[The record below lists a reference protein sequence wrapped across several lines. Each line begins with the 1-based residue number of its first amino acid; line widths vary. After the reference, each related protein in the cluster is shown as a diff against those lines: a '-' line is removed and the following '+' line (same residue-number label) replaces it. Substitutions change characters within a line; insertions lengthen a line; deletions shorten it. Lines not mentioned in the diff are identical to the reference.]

1 MATGGVCEELRRERS
16 GATFDI
22 AELTHLLD
30 GGRDKTE
37 RRKELEKLFHEDP
50 EFQSDVPYCYLTYS
64 EAYSD
69 ALQKCLKIYQKA
81 MVLSDPREILTVAD
95 AILHDST
102 PVHVHFV
109 MFVPAL
115 MGHANE
121 EQQAKWLSDALMMK
135 IVGSYAQ
142 TELGHGTF
150 IRGLETK
157 ATYDPA
163 TEEFVLHT
171 PNLSSIK
178 WWPGSLGKTA
188 NHAIVLAQLHTKGK
202 CYGIHPFMVQIR
214 SMENH
219 EPLPG
224 ITVGEIGPKMG
235 MRAADNGFLKLDHVR
250 IPRENML
257 MKNAQVT
264 KEGDYIKP
272 ASDKLNY
279 GTMVFVRVLLLDMFA
294 FNIARACTIAIRYS
308 AVRRQSEITPGQG
321 ENQIMDYQA
330 QQYKLFPL
338 LGLCHSLRAMFANLM
353 ELYKQANQDMEQGNL
368 EMLPELHAISSGLKA
383 FCSDMAAKGIETCRL
398 ACGGHGFLLIS
409 GLPRL
414 YATTVAACTYEGENT
429 VMYLQAARY
438 MIKCLAQPQQLSRN
452 STFRFL
458 LEPGTL
464 HVPPFNARLK
474 GREAIRQ
481 LVPFYRAAAYK
492 QVHRADAKVK
502 SLIKSGLTPEIAWNH
517 SQVDLIIASKVTT
530 LYKAVLETLLS
541 ECDTVKPLSASEWR
555 LMAAVVQVLQ
565 PLKQATAELSGDSY
579 PTLSQVI
586 PLLDIITELL
596 KRLRPNAVPLVDA
609 FDHHDMVLSSAL
621 GSYDG
626 RVYERMYE
634 SALKAP
640 LNKTQVHESYHNFLE
655 PLMKSKL

>member
-1 MATGGVCEELRRERS
+1 MASGSVNPELVRERAA
-16 GATFDI
+16 ATFNI
-22 AELTHLLD
+22 RELTHLLD
-30 GGRDKTE
+30 GGSEKTE

-50 EFQSDVPYCYLTYS
+50 EFRSNVPQCYLTYS
-64 EAYSD
+64 EAYAD

-121 EQQAKWLSDALMMK
+121 EQQAKWLSDALTMK
-135 IVGSYAQ
+135 IIGSYAQ

-150 IRGLETK
+150 IRGLETQ
-157 ATYDPA
+157 ATYDPER
-163 TEEFVLHT
+163 EEFVLHT

-202 CYGIHPFMVQIR
+202 CHGIHPFMVQIR
-214 SMENH
+214 SMEDH
-219 EPLPG
+219 TPLPG

-321 ENQIMDYQA
+321 ECQILDYQA

-338 LGLCHSLRAMFANLM
+338 LGLCHALRGMFANLM
-353 ELYKQANQDMEQGNL
+353 ELYKQANQDLEQGNL
-368 EMLPELHAISSGLKA
+368 QALPELHAISSGLKA
-383 FCSDMAAKGIETCRL
+383 FCSDMSAKGIETCRL

-429 VMYLQAARY
+429 VMFLQLARY
-438 MIKCLAQPQQLSRN
+438 LLKCLAQPHLVSN
-452 STFRFL
+452 KSAFRFL
-458 LEPGTL
+458 LEPSTL
-464 HVPPFNARLK
+464 NVTPFNAKLK
-474 GREAIRQ
+474 GQAAIRQ
-481 LVPFYRAAAYK
+481 LIPFYRAAAYK
-492 QVHRADAKVK
+492 HVHRAHNKVR
-502 SLIKSGLTPEIAWNH
+502 SLVSTGLTQEVAWNQ
-517 SQVDLIIASKVTT
+517 SQVDLIIASRATIYYYMGLNYLDWLEHAAISEQLREVLMRVCH
-530 LYKAVLETLLS
+530 LYLLHGIYEQPGLFLVAGLRDENLE
-541 ECDTVKPLSASEWR
+541 EI
-555 LMAAVVQVLQ
+555 
-565 PLKQATAELSGDSY
+565 SG
-579 PTLSQVI
+579 
-586 PLLDIITELL
+586 IITELL
-596 KRLRPNAVPLVDA
+596 KSLRPDAVALVDA
-609 FDHHDMVLSSAL
+609 FDHHDMVLCSAL

-640 LNKTQVHESYHNFLE
+640 LNKTQVHESYHRFLG
-655 PLMKSKL
+655 PLMKSSL

>member
-1 MATGGVCEELRRERS
+1 MAADDVCEELLRERA
-16 GATFDI
+16 GATFNVT
-22 AELTHLLD
+22 ELTNLLD
-30 GGRDKTE
+30 GGKDKTE
-37 RRKELEKLFHEDP
+37 RRKELEKLFHDDP
-50 EFQSDVPYCYLTYS
+50 EFKSEIPACYLTYS
-64 EAYSD
+64 EAYSN
-69 ALQKCLKIYQKA
+69 ALHKCLKIYQKA
-81 MVLSDPREILTVAD
+81 MDLSDPREILTVAD

-121 EQQAKWLSDALMMK
+121 EQQAMWLSDALMMK

-150 IRGLETK
+150 IRGLETR
-157 ATYDPA
+157 ATYDPD

-188 NHAIVLAQLHTKGK
+188 NHAIVLAQLYTKGQ

-214 SMENH
+214 SMDNH
-219 EPLPG
+219 TPLPG

-250 IPRENML
+250 IPRTNML

-294 FNIARACTIAIRYS
+294 FNMARACTIAVRYS

-321 ENQIMDYQA
+321 ECQIMEYQA

-338 LGLCHSLRAMFANLM
+338 LGLCHALRAMFANLM
-353 ELYKQANQDMEQGNL
+353 ELYKVANQDL
-368 EMLPELHAISSGLKA
+368 ERGSLEALPELHAISSGLKA
-383 FCSDMAAKGIETCRL
+383 YCSEMAAKGIETCRL

-429 VMYLQAARY
+429 VLYLQTARY
-438 MIKCLAQPQQLSRN
+438 LLKSLSQQHQVSRN

-458 LEPGTL
+458 LEPTTL
-464 HVPPFNARLK
+464 QVKPFQKNLMGPDA
-474 GREAIRQ
+474 ARQ
-481 LVPFYRAAAYK
+481 LIPFYRAAAYC
-492 QVHRADAKVK
+492 QVHRANEKVK
-502 SLIKSGLTPEIAWNH
+502 KLTQGGMTPEIAWNN
-517 SQVDLIIASKVTT
+517 SQVDLIIASKATIQYYLAQSYLT
-530 LYKAVLETLLS
+530 WAEKSDASPQLRSVLFKLCHLFLLHGIY
-541 ECDTVKPLSASEWR
+541 E
-555 LMAAVVQVLQ
+555 Q
-565 PLKQATAELSGDSY
+565 PGLFMLVGLKEQNLVEISDL
-579 PTLSQVI
+579 
-586 PLLDIITELL
+586 ITDLL
-596 KRLRPNAVPLVDA
+596 KSIRPDAVPLVDA
-609 FDHHDMVLSSAL
+609 FDLHDMVLSSAL

-626 RVYERMYE
+626 RVYERMFE

-640 LNKTQVHESYHNFLE
+640 LNKTQVHESYHKFLE
-655 PLMKSKL
+655 PLIKSKL

>member
-1 MATGGVCEELRRERS
+1 MATGGVCEELRRERA

-37 RRKELEKLFHEDP
+37 RRKELEKLFHEDK

-464 HVPPFNARLK
+464 RVPPFNARLK

-492 QVHRADAKVK
+492 QVHRADTKVK

-517 SQVDLIIASKVTT
+517 SQVDLIIASKATV
-530 LYKAVLETLLS
+530 LYYLGLNYLTWVENSNIS
-541 ECDTVKPLSASEWR
+541 ER
-555 LMAAVVQVLQ
+555 LRDV
-565 PLKQATAELSGDSY
+565 
-579 PTLSQVI
+579 
-586 PLLDIITELL
+586 LLDLCHLYLLHGIYEQPGLFLVVGLKDQDLTDISSLITELL

>member
-1 MATGGVCEELRRERS
+1 MIPPRRSLFCTHQIFLPSSGGLEAWVKQQTTPLFWPNFTRRES
-16 GATFDI
+16 
-22 AELTHLLD
+22 
-30 GGRDKTE
+30 
-37 RRKELEKLFHEDP
+37 
-50 EFQSDVPYCYLTYS
+50 
-64 EAYSD
+64 
-69 ALQKCLKIYQKA
+69 A
-81 MVLSDPREILTVAD
+81 MA
-95 AILHDST
+95 
-102 PVHVHFV
+102 
-109 MFVPAL
+109 
-115 MGHANE
+115 
-121 EQQAKWLSDALMMK
+121 
-135 IVGSYAQ
+135 
-142 TELGHGTF
+142 F
-150 IRGLETK
+150 I
-157 ATYDPA
+157 
-163 TEEFVLHT
+163 
-171 PNLSSIK
+171 
-178 WWPGSLGKTA
+178 
-188 NHAIVLAQLHTKGK
+188 
-202 CYGIHPFMVQIR
+202 PFMVQIR

-224 ITVGEIGPKMG
+224 TTVGEIGPKMG

-464 HVPPFNARLK
+464 RVPPFNARLK

-492 QVHRADAKVK
+492 QVHRADTKVK

-517 SQVDLIIASKVTT
+517 SQVDLIIASKATV
-530 LYKAVLETLLS
+530 LYYLGLNYLTWVENSNIS
-541 ECDTVKPLSASEWR
+541 ER
-555 LMAAVVQVLQ
+555 LRDV
-565 PLKQATAELSGDSY
+565 
-579 PTLSQVI
+579 
-586 PLLDIITELL
+586 LLDLCHLYLL
-596 KRLRPNAVPLVDA
+596 HGIYEQPGLFLVVGLQGPGPDGTSRASSRSCSRGCVPMRCRWWTPSTID
-609 FDHHDMVLSSAL
+609 DHGCWSSAR
-621 GSYDG
+621 GIGTTAAST
-626 RVYERMYE
+626 ER
-634 SALKAP
+634 SVPRAP
-640 LNKTQVHESYHNFLE
+640 SRHRLTRRRCTSLITISWS
-655 PLMKSKL
+655 PS

>member
-1 MATGGVCEELRRERS
+1 MASGSVNPELVRERAAAS
-16 GATFDI
+16 FNI
-22 AELTHLLD
+22 RELTHLLD
-30 GGRDKTE
+30 GGSEKTE
-37 RRKELEKLFHEDP
+37 RRKELGADP
-50 EFQSDVPYCYLTYS
+50 AFFCEPRHIRIQNQGHKCYLTYS
-64 EAYSD
+64 EAYAD

-121 EQQAKWLSDALMMK
+121 EQQAKWLSDALTMK
-135 IVGSYAQ
+135 IIGSYAQ

-150 IRGLETK
+150 IRGLETR
-157 ATYDPA
+157 ATYDPER
-163 TEEFVLHT
+163 EEFVLHT

-188 NHAIVLAQLHTKGK
+188 NHAIVLAQLYTKGK

-214 SMENH
+214 SMEDH
-219 EPLPG
+219 TPLPG

-235 MRAADNGFLKLDHVR
+235 MRAADNGFLKLDNVR

-264 KEGDYIKP
+264 KEGDYVKP

-294 FNIARACTIAIRYS
+294 FNIARACTIAVRYS

-321 ENQIMDYQA
+321 ECQILDYQA

-338 LGLCHSLRAMFANLM
+338 LGLCHALRGMFANLM
-353 ELYKQANQDMEQGNL
+353 ELYKQANQDLEQG
-368 EMLPELHAISSGLKA
+368 
-383 FCSDMAAKGIETCRL
+383 TCR
-398 ACGGHGFLLIS
+398 H
-409 GLPRL
+409 
-414 YATTVAACTYEGENT
+414 
-429 VMYLQAARY
+429 
-438 MIKCLAQPQQLSRN
+438 CLR
-452 STFRFL
+452 
-458 LEPGTL
+458 
-464 HVPPFNARLK
+464 H
-474 GREAIRQ
+474 
-481 LVPFYRAAAYK
+481 
-492 QVHRADAKVK
+492 VHRAHKKVR
-502 SLIKSGLTPEIAWNH
+502 SLVSTGLTQEVAWNQ
-517 SQVDLIIASKVTT
+517 SQVDLIIASRATIHYYMGLNYLDWLEHATISEQLRDVLMRVCH
-530 LYKAVLETLLS
+530 LYLLHGIYEQPGLFLVAGLREENLE
-541 ECDTVKPLSASEWR
+541 E
-555 LMAAVVQVLQ
+555 M
-565 PLKQATAELSGDSY
+565 SG
-579 PTLSQVI
+579 
-586 PLLDIITELL
+586 IITDLL
-596 KRLRPNAVPLVDA
+596 KSLRPDAVALVDA
-609 FDHHDMVLSSAL
+609 FDHHDMVLCSAL

-640 LNKTQVHESYHNFLE
+640 LNKTQLVQVSLNFKVQSALV
-655 PLMKSKL
+655 LA

>member
-1 MATGGVCEELRRERS
+1 MASGSVNPELVRERAA
-16 GATFDI
+16 ATFNI
-22 AELTHLLD
+22 RELTHLLD
-30 GGRDKTE
+30 GGSEKTE

-50 EFQSDVPYCYLTYS
+50 EFRSNVPQCYLTYS
-64 EAYSD
+64 EAYAD

-121 EQQAKWLSDALMMK
+121 EQQAKWLSDALTMK

-142 TELGHGTF
+142 TELGH
-150 IRGLETK
+150 
-157 ATYDPA
+157 
-163 TEEFVLHT
+163 
-171 PNLSSIK
+171 
-178 WWPGSLGKTA
+178 
-188 NHAIVLAQLHTKGK
+188 
-202 CYGIHPFMVQIR
+202 
-214 SMENH
+214 
-219 EPLPG
+219 G

-321 ENQIMDYQA
+321 ECQILDYQA

-338 LGLCHSLRAMFANLM
+338 LGLCHALRGMFANLM
-353 ELYKQANQDMEQGNL
+353 ELYKQANQDLEQGNL
-368 EMLPELHAISSGLKA
+368 QALPELHAISSGLKA
-383 FCSDMAAKGIETCRL
+383 FCSDMSAKGIETCRL

-414 YATTVAACTYEGENT
+414 YATTVAACTY
-429 VMYLQAARY
+429 LL
-438 MIKCLAQPQQLSRN
+438 KCLAQPHLVSN
-452 STFRFL
+452 KSAFRFL
-458 LEPGTL
+458 LEQSTL
-464 HVPPFNARLK
+464 NVTPFNAKLK
-474 GREAIRQ
+474 GQAAIRQ
-481 LVPFYRAAAYK
+481 LIPFYRAAAYK
-492 QVHRADAKVK
+492 HVHRAHNKVR
-502 SLIKSGLTPEIAWNH
+502 SLVSTGVTQEVAWNQ
-517 SQVDLIIASKVTT
+517 SQVDLIIASRATIYYYMGLNYLDWLEHAAISEQLREVLMRVCH
-530 LYKAVLETLLS
+530 LYLLHGIYEQPGLFLVAGLRDENLE
-541 ECDTVKPLSASEWR
+541 EI
-555 LMAAVVQVLQ
+555 
-565 PLKQATAELSGDSY
+565 SG
-579 PTLSQVI
+579 
-586 PLLDIITELL
+586 IITELL
-596 KRLRPNAVPLVDA
+596 KSLRPDAVALVDA
-609 FDHHDMVLSSAL
+609 FDHHDMVLCSAL

-626 RVYERMYE
+626 RVYERMFE

-640 LNKTQVHESYHNFLE
+640 LNKTQVPFNESL
-655 PLMKSKL
+655 L